1 MQGLPGLDDCMQ
13 WRTPAVPI
21 RRSSHE
27 TKDGDEGH
35 CLLVGRTFL
44 PDWNRTADKRYQIMI
59 SAVTK
64 AGAVELQPGEYTI
77 IVDNSAVRFANSKT
91 GKEFEVAAKID
102 DSAKTKF
109 AGTEVHSKRFAGPGP
124 QRRIAVSSFPEID

>member
-1 MQGLPGLDDCMQ
+1 MKLKTVMK
-13 WRTPAVPI
+13 VI
-21 RRSSHE
+21 V
-27 TKDGDEGH
+27 
-35 CLLVGRTFL
+35 CLSVALFFL
-44 PDWNRTADKRYQIMI
+44 IGTARADKRYQIMI

-64 AGAVELQPGEYTI
+64 AAAVELQPGEYTI

>member
-1 MQGLPGLDDCMQ
+1 MKLKTVMK
-13 WRTPAVPI
+13 VI
-21 RRSSHE
+21 V
-27 TKDGDEGH
+27 
-35 CLLVGRTFL
+35 CLSVALFFL
-44 PDWNRTADKRYQIMI
+44 IGTARADKRYQIMI

-77 IVDNSAVRFANSKT
+77 IVDNSAARFANSKT

-109 AGTEVHSKRFAGPGP
+109 AGPRCIPSASRVQVPNGGLPYPLF
-124 QRRIAVSSFPEID
+124 QRSIEEPHRQC